1 MIWLES
7 LSFRHGAHLKLIA
20 PYVLPDYHSNSAG
33 EMDDGSI
40 FASWRQTIRQQF
52 RVVHFFLFFFRNDRL
67 SKQILNTHFYNTKS
81 IASPKGQLISKCLF
95 EKIVWTKIP
104 TKNLIDSA
112 QQV

>member
-52 RVVHFFLFFFRNDRL
+52 RVGQNFLKFDFGKKFSCLDSFLTYIFFMFFFDKL
-67 SKQILNTHFYNTKS
+67 S
-81 IASPKGQLISKCLF
+81 C
-95 EKIVWTKIP
+95 
-104 TKNLIDSA
+104 
-112 QQV
+112 